1 MNSILRGLRN
11 VFRSPGKTLGI
22 ILILGL
28 SMTVALIMIMA
39 NQIVGQRIED
49 VKGNIGN
56 IITVTPQGIRG
67 FEGGGELLKE
77 ADVAPISSLEHIT
90 LVSSTLQARPSST
103 SLTSAI
109 DPGSFGERFGPRR
122 LDEDS
127 GRRGGTSTAFVA
139 LNVTGTDRVGSF
151 PSSGLMNTT
160 LTLADG
166 RYFSA
171 EDASAKVAILGKDLA
186 EKNSLK
192 VGSTFK
198 LEDKKITVVGIFDTG
213 TLFSNNALYL
223 PLGTTQTL
231 FDLANNVSE
240 VTVTVDNIANVDSV
254 VAKIEE
260 LLGNKVDVSSEQERF
275 SQALSPL
282 ESISKTTQMAAVGAI
297 GAGVIIIFFAMF
309 ITVRQ
314 RIKEIGILKAIGAS
328 NRHLVTQFAAETMA
342 LSLFA
347 AILAAGI
354 SFLAGN
360 SLVNSLVQQSST
372 SETGAGFGR
381 AVGQFFLGNIESL
394 QVFDLKTLGYA
405 LLIAVG
411 IGILGSIGPA
421 LIASRLKPA
430 EVIRL
435 E

>member
-1 MNSILRGLRN
+1 MNSILRGIRN

-28 SMTVALIMIMA
+28 SMTVALIMLMA
-39 NQIVGQRIED
+39 NQVVGQRIED
-49 VKGNIGN
+49 VKGSIGN
-56 IITVTPQGIRG
+56 IITVAPQGIRG

-77 ADVAPISSLEHIT
+77 KDVTPISSLEHVT

-103 SLTSAI
+103 SLSSAI

-122 LDEDS
+122 IEGGS
-127 GRRGGTSTAFVA
+127 GGFGGTFTAFVS
-139 LNVTGTDRVGSF
+139 LNVTGTDQVGSL
-151 PSSGLMNTT
+151 PSSGFLSTASN
-160 LTLADG
+160 LTDG
-166 RYFSA
+166 RYFNA
-171 EDASAKVAILGKDLA
+171 EDANVRVAILGKDLA
-186 EKNSLK
+186 EKNDLQ
-192 VGSTFK
+192 VDSTFE
-198 LEDKKITVVGIFDTG
+198 LEDKKFKVVGIFDTG

-231 FDLANNVSE
+231 FDLAENVSE
-240 VTVTVDNIANVDSV
+240 VTVTADNISNVESV
-254 VAKIEE
+254 IAKIKG
-260 LLGNKVDVSSEQERF
+260 LLGDKVDVSSEQERF

-282 ESISKTTQMAAVGAI
+282 ESIAKTTQVAAIGSL

-328 NRHLVTQFAAETMA
+328 NRHLVTQFVAETMTI
-342 LSLFA
+342 SLFA
-347 AILAAGI
+347 TLLSAGI

-360 SLVNSLVQQSST
+360 SIVNSLVQQSST
-372 SETGAGFGR
+372 SGPGSGLGQ
-381 AVGQFFLGNIESL
+381 AVGQFFLGNVDSL